1 LTEDV
6 ILVKIESVLA
16 EKYVP
21 PEYEIYI
28 DSSSR
33 ANLLLINQN
42 NSEYRY
48 DGRNLGIA
56 DDVLH
61 WLRIVKPAD
70 SRYVPGTEI
79 TMKTASWYSLF
90 LGSSNIRSRELWRS
104 SGIEEYR
111 IQKVRLNRE
120 GEIKTGESVLSD
132 KKRYFWQYK
141 LKESRTKSVGI
152 NHDFFYKTIDGNE
165 RMYNV
170 KAAVQVQGWGSKA
183 RLTVIGNDTETLYLP
198 EGKVDAY
205 VHTFTNVCAT
215 TTLSN

>member
-1 LTEDV
+1 MRYLRKKLTEDV

-120 GEIKTGESVLSD
+120 GE
-132 KKRYFWQYK
+132 
-141 LKESRTKSVGI
+141 
-152 NHDFFYKTIDGNE
+152 KTIDGNE